1 MATADAGGGVPG
13 LVPLS
18 FDWDGDDVIVVTPVG
33 SPCGRNL
40 RETGRA
46 RLAFG
51 EFRDVVMVDASAR
64 EVSTD
69 DLTEEQWQR
78 YIVRCDWDPRTERP
92 DYAVYLLRPERI
104 QAWREANEIPG
115 RTLMRD
121 GAWLH

>member
-1 MATADAGGGVPG
+1 VPG

-18 FDWDGDDVIVVTPVG
+18 FDWDGTEIMVVTPVG

-46 RLAFG
+46 RLGIG

-69 DLTEEQWQR
+69 DVPEEQWQR
-78 YIVRCDWDPRTERP
+78 YIVRTDWDPRTERA

-121 GAWLH
+121 GVWLA